1 MNADFSLTSELVE
14 NKLTI
19 KTTGYVN
26 NNGGQLLFQEY
37 EKFKNQNPSEVVL
50 DLADTT
56 VVNSIGISYL
66 IEMIENLNDNNGKL
80 YFTNINQAI
89 EKTFTIMGLFQF
101 AQKLD

>member
-1 MNADFSLTSELVE
+1 MNGDFSLTSELVE

-19 KTTGYVN
+19 KTNGYIN